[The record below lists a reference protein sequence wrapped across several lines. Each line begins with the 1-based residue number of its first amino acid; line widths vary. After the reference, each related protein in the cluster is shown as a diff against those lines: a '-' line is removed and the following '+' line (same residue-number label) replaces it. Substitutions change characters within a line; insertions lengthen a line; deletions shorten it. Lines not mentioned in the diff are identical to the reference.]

1 MGEYKVALISDF
13 SLDFF
18 REPLKKPFGFKGGF
32 LSELWQV
39 VCCVCLDDGRYG
51 TGIGVQSVL
60 WSDEKTFCSHSQTG
74 GNTLMLS
81 VTEYALQSLR
91 GQTMQPPPVLQKK
104 ILPDVYRYACQVTG
118 NDRLPMTFALN
129 ALVAVDFALWQL
141 WAQMEKAASFD
152 AICDRFSPQM
162 CGKQQMLGEIP
173 LLSYQTSD
181 EEIRQQLETGAFL
194 FKIKIGSNPNGSGDT
209 EAMIEWDAHRL
220 CHIHQMAKEYTT
232 PYTECG
238 HPVYY
243 LDANGRYPD
252 RAALLRFL
260 KKAADCGALERVV
273 LLEEPFAENNLQD
286 VAGIPVRVAADESA
300 HCAAD
305 VVKLIEKYHYGAI
318 ALKPIAKTL
327 SATLEMYG
335 EAQKHGVPCFCADLT
350 VPPAMLEWNMQ
361 VAARLQTLP
370 GLKIGIVESNGP
382 QNYTDWQKL
391 KQLHPLPGAQWLT
404 SEGHVFCLT
413 PDFYSQCAAFWP
425 YDAYIRRIGL
435 KEGEQV

>member
-1 MGEYKVALISDF
+1 M
-13 SLDFF
+13 
-18 REPLKKPFGFKGGF
+18 RHCFG
-32 LSELWQV
+32 
-39 VCCVCLDDGRYG
+39 
-51 TGIGVQSVL
+51 
-60 WSDEKTFCSHSQTG
+60 
-74 GNTLMLS
+74 
-81 VTEYALQSLR
+81 
-91 GQTMQPPPVLQKK
+91 
-104 ILPDVYRYACQVTG
+104 
-118 NDRLPMTFALN
+118 
-129 ALVAVDFALWQL
+129 
-141 WAQMEKAASFD
+141 
-152 AICDRFSPQM
+152 
-162 CGKQQMLGEIP
+162 
-173 LLSYQTSD
+173 
-181 EEIRQQLETGAFL
+181 
-194 FKIKIGSNPNGSGDT
+194 
-209 EAMIEWDAHRL
+209 
-220 CHIHQMAKEYTT
+220 
-232 PYTECG
+232 
-238 HPVYY
+238 
-243 LDANGRYPD
+243 
-252 RAALLRFL
+252 FL

-273 LLEEPFAENNLQD
+273 LLEEPFAESNLQD

-335 EAQKHGVPCFCADLT
+335 EAQKHSVPCFCADLT

-404 SEGHVFCLT
+404 SEGHVFRLT